1 MEWYEYIGIF
11 AGLCLAI
18 SNIPQIIK
26 IAKTH
31 DTSAIS
37 LYMYIIYSM
46 GLASWLTYGII
57 QRSLSMILSN
67 AIALLFAGFVLVCKL
82 INIIINKEKV

>member
-26 IAKTH
+26 IARTH

-57 QRSLSMILSN
+57 LKSLSMILSN
-67 AIALLFAGFVLVCKL
+67 AVALLFAGFVLVCKI
-82 INIIINKEKV
+82 INIIKNKEKV